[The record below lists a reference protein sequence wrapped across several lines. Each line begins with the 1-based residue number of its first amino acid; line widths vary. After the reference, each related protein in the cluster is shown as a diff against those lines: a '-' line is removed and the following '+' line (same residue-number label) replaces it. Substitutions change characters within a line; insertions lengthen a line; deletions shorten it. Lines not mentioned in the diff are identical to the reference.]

1 MRHALFAGHPE
12 QRADPAGD
20 RGTAVTT
27 RDAAAVGSLA
37 RDRRR
42 DRVGVV
48 MARYAGEVYLRPL
61 GGGVEW
67 TARAEDLLPAD
78 RRDEL
83 RARVGELNA
92 NSRDSRC
99 R

>member
-1 MRHALFAGHPE
+1 M
-12 QRADPAGD
+12 
-20 RGTAVTT
+20 TT
-27 RDAAAVGSLA
+27 KEVAAVGSLV

-48 MARYAGEVYLRPL
+48 MARYAGEIYLRPL
-61 GGGVEW
+61 GGGIEW
-67 TARAEDLLPAD
+67 TARAEELQPAD

-92 NSRDSRC
+92 NSNDRRC

>member
-1 MRHALFAGHPE
+1 M
-12 QRADPAGD
+12 
-20 RGTAVTT
+20 TT
-27 RDAAAVGSLA
+27 KDVAAVGSLV
-37 RDRRR
+37 RDQQR

-48 MARYAGEVYLRPL
+48 MARYGGEVYLRPL
-61 GGGVEW
+61 GGGIEW
-67 TARAEDLLPAD
+67 TARAEELQPAD

-92 NSRDSRC
+92 HSRDSRC